1 MFDRRPL
8 RDDVQ
13 RAIRERLVDGRLAPD
28 SSLNENRLA
37 AELGISRTPLREA
50 MLGLETAGFLSSAM
64 GRGFRVPSLRA
75 EEFRD
80 LAAML
85 ARLMPLAI
93 ESGPDLSSGRVMELH
108 NLLNRAKLATTRPA
122 PAPAAAVAALRPAW
136 TAGVVAACP
145 GDHLR
150 RDVIR
155 CEALCAR
162 YWYAAVAAG
171 FAADAVLSQV
181 RAEYAEFQ
189 GRRRLAAAALIRDS
203 LCGLAD
209 QAAALL
215 P

>member
-50 MLGLETAGFLSSAM
+50 MLGLEAAGFLTSAM
-64 GRGFRVPSLRA
+64 GRGFRAPALRA
-75 EEFRD
+75 AEFRD
-80 LAAML
+80 LAAVL
-85 ARLMPLAI
+85 ARLLPLAI
-93 ESGPDLSSGRVMELH
+93 ESGPDPSPGRVMELH
-108 NLLNRAKLATTRPA
+108 NLLHRAELAVARPA
-122 PAPAAAVAALRPAW
+122 PAPAATVAGLRSAW

-145 GDHLR
+145 NEHLR
-150 RDVIR
+150 RDVVRI
-155 CEALCAR
+155 EALCAR
-162 YWYAAVAAG
+162 YWYAAVKAG

-189 GRRRLAAAALIRDS
+189 GRRRLAAASLVRDS
-203 LCGLAD
+203 LFVLAD
-209 QAAALL
+209 RAAALL
-215 P
+215 T